1 MIIRDDTYM
10 PWERI
15 YNLLKQR
22 GQAFAIALLVA
33 IVFIG
38 IFESLIRAQSNEVK
52 AQSKLERLTY
62 SNLLRSNLDRDLN
75 ALLFLPNG
83 LASYL
88 NAYHNELEAD
98 KVNAVLS
105 DLYARTKHVRNIAVA
120 IGYTV
125 TYVYPI
131 EGNKQALG
139 LNYLTVPEQRSMVEK
154 AVETAKGVLVGPLN
168 LVQGG
173 QGLIYRYPVFIDG
186 QYWGIVS
193 IVINTEPFLDYAFK
207 DIKNPNFKFAI
218 RNLDDAG
225 TPQATF
231 YGDSSLFTD
240 ADALLIKSEV
250 PSGKW
255 EWAVI
260 RNTGTSTADVFL
272 MLELLGLVFSVILG
286 ATMYSFLRER
296 SKLKMQAMYDSL
308 TGLANRRMLNDRLEQ
323 VIMQSKRFN
332 RRLAVM
338 YIDLDHFKKLNDTYG
353 HAFGDSFLKAFS
365 EKLSASVRKADT
377 LSRIGGDEFV
387 IILEEIQDKQSAILV
402 CQNIMNAFAR
412 PILVGN
418 TPISVSLSM
427 GVAIYDPM
435 SDDTIEDL
443 MKKADI
449 ALYQVKDN
457 DRNGF
462 RINGEAL

>member
-1 MIIRDDTYM
+1 M
-10 PWERI
+10 PREKL
-15 YNLLKQR
+15 YNVIKQSSL
-22 GQAFAIALLVA
+22 ALTIALLVA
-33 IVFIG
+33 VLFLG

-52 AQSKLERLTY
+52 TQSKLERLTY
-62 SNLLRSNLDRDLN
+62 SNLLRSSLDRDLN

-88 NAYHNELEAD
+88 NAYHNELETD

-120 IGYTV
+120 VGYTV

-131 EGNKQALG
+131 EGNEQALD
-139 LNYLTVPEQRSMVEK
+139 LNYLTIPEQRSMVEK
-154 AVETAKGVLVGPLN
+154 AVETAKGVLAGPLN

-186 QYWGIVS
+186 QYWGIIS
-193 IVINTEPFLDYAFK
+193 IVINTEPFLDGVFK

-218 RNLDDAG
+218 RNLDDLG
-225 TPQATF
+225 IPQATF
-231 YGDSSLFTD
+231 YGDSSLFTQ
-240 ADALLIKSEV
+240 ADALLIESEV
-250 PSGKW
+250 PGGKW
-255 EWAVI
+255 EWAVV
-260 RNTGTSTADVFL
+260 RNTEAATEDVFL
-272 MLELLGLVFSVILG
+272 MLEILGLVFSMILG
-286 ATMYSFLRER
+286 ITMYSFLRER

-308 TGLANRRMLNDRLEQ
+308 TGLANRRLLNNRLEQ

-332 RRLAVM
+332 RQLAVM

-353 HAFGDSFLKAFS
+353 HAFGDSFLKVFA
-365 EKLSASVRKADT
+365 EKLTASVRKADT

-402 CQNIMNAFAR
+402 CQNVIKAFAK

-418 TPISVSLSM
+418 TPISVSLSI

-462 RINGEAL
+462 KLYGETP

>member
-1 MIIRDDTYM
+1 M

-15 YNLLKQR
+15 YNLIKQR

-33 IVFIG
+33 IVFLG

-62 SNLLRSNLDRDLN
+62 GNLLRSNLDRDLN

-83 LASYL
+83 LSSYL
-88 NAYHNELEAD
+88 NAYHNELD
-98 KVNAVLS
+98 SKKVNAVLS
-105 DLYARTKHVRNIAVA
+105 DLYARTKNVRNIAIA
-120 IGYTV
+120 TGYTIA
-125 TYVYPI
+125 YIYPI

-139 LNYLTVPEQRSMVEK
+139 LNYQTVPEQWLVVEK
-154 AVETAKGVLVGPLN
+154 AVETAKGVLAGPVK

-173 QGLIYRYPVFIDG
+173 QGLIYRYPVFIEG
-186 QYWGIVS
+186 EYWGLIS
-193 IVINTEPFLDYAFK
+193 IVINTESFLESAFK
-207 DIKNPNFKFAI
+207 DVENPNFKFAI
-218 RNLDDAG
+218 RNLDDSG
-225 TPQATF
+225 IPQTTF
-231 YGDSSLFTD
+231 YGDSSLFTHP
-240 ADALLIKSEV
+240 DALLIGSDV

-260 RNTGTSTADVFL
+260 RNSESMAVDIFW
-272 MLELLGLVFSVILG
+272 MLELLGLVFSTILG

-332 RRLAVM
+332 RQLAVM

-353 HAFGDSFLKAFS
+353 HAFGDSFLKEFA
-365 EKLSASVRKADT
+365 EKLTASVRKADT

-387 IILEEIQDKQSAILV
+387 IILEEIQDKQSAIHV
-402 CQNIMNAFAR
+402 CQNIMRAFAR

-418 TPISVSLSM
+418 TPISVSLSI

-449 ALYQVKDN
+449 ALYQVKDK

-462 RINGEAL
+462 KIYGEAL